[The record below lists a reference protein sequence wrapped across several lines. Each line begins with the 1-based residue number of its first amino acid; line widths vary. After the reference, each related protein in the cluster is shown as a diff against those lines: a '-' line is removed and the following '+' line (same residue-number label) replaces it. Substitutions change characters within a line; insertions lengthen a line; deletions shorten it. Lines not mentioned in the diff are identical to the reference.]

1 MTESAHPPP
10 TPPSNDLILNMDS
23 IFVGKDF
30 RAESFSQ
37 PRWWASGSCYTAL
50 VKSGSTSSMGR
61 PGLDILA
68 NSNAGLCS
76 SNRSGDGASKMNNG
90 EAEKMSSS
98 APTRDLVWHDVATN
112 TTQTYV
118 SSDLLI
124 PPGHDAP
131 LSVDDYALSPDK
143 SRLLIFTN
151 SRKVWRKK
159 TRGDY
164 WVLDITA
171 RDLRQ
176 LGGWNTKPSSLMFA
190 TFSPCGNKVAYVM
203 GNNLYTQDVHTFKI
217 TALTSDGSND
227 IINGTFDWVYEEE
240 FRLRKGF
247 RWAPDSKSIAFWQL
261 DQSGVRVVNLINNTD
276 HLYPQLIPIP
286 YPKAGEQ
293 NPSCRIGVVA
303 VEGGADSDNGN
314 DLENR
319 DRSNVQ
325 EGTPPI
331 TWIHVPGDPRHHY
344 IASLDWIP
352 GGKELVF
359 QRLNRLQNTVH
370 VVIAEPTGKIKIAFT
385 DRDDAWIDLQS
396 AAWYGEESSGI
407 RFLEGGHQF
416 LWLSERNGW
425 RQLFLV
431 NTNGACSPLTPPTYD
446 VTEIAGVDEGG
457 GWAYYIASPEDPLR
471 RYLYRTTINISGNK
485 AQSVAPQERITPSN
499 MPGTHSYRFSRD
511 GKYAIHVYSTF
522 STPETTDIV
531 CLPGHQTVAVL
542 ADNKDLRDRLMKNNL
557 PKPEFF
563 RIPIEGG
570 RVELDAYIINPPN
583 LDPKKKYPVL
593 FYVYGEPAM
602 QVVRD
607 MWGGRTSLWHIMLA
621 QQGYVVV
628 SIDNRGTPSPR
639 GRKWRKYIYRKIGIH
654 APADQAAATRA
665 LLKSRPYL
673 DPERV
678 AIWGWSGGGSMSLN
692 AIFRH
697 PDLYHTA
704 MSIAPV
710 PNQRVYDT
718 IYQERYMGLP
728 SDNVEGYREGSPITH
743 VRNLK
748 GNLLIVHGTGDDNCH
763 YAGTETLINELIQ
776 HNKQFSMMAYPNRS
790 HSISEGSNT
799 TRHLFSLLTDFLQK
813 NIPNDAL

>member
-1 MTESAHPPP
+1 MNGDQEKKQ
-10 TPPSNDLILNMDS
+10 PPSTPASEDCLTLTVDS

-30 RAESFSQ
+30 RTESFSQ
-37 PRWWASGSCYTAL
+37 PRWWDTGSCYTAL
-50 VKSGSTSSMGR
+50 VKAGGKKAGISSSSSSVVDGGLNDVSTKEEIDVAKTSSGGPPR
-61 PGLDILA
+61 
-68 NSNAGLCS
+68 
-76 SNRSGDGASKMNNG
+76 
-90 EAEKMSSS
+90 
-98 APTRDLVWHDVATN
+98 RDLVWHDVATN
-112 TTQTYV
+112 TTETYV

-131 LSVDDYALSPDK
+131 LPVDDYALSPDK

-151 SRKVWRKK
+151 SQKVWRKK

-176 LGGWNTKPSSLMFA
+176 LGGWNAKPSSLMFA
-190 TFSPCGNKVAYVM
+190 TFSPCGNKVAYVS
-203 GNNLYTQDVHTFKI
+203 GNNLYVQDVHTFKI
-217 TALTSDGSND
+217 TALTNNGSPT

-247 RWAPDSKSIAFWQL
+247 RWSPDSKSIAFWQM

-276 HLYPQLIPIP
+276 HLYPQLVPIP

-293 NPSCRIGVVA
+293 NPACRIGVVA
-303 VEGGADSDNGN
+303 VDKE
-314 DLENR
+314 
-319 DRSNVQ
+319 RSND
-325 EGTPPI
+325 ESMNGASSPPTI
-331 TWIHVPGDPRHHY
+331 TWINVPGDPRNQY

-352 GGKELVF
+352 GTNELVL
-359 QRLNRLQNTVH
+359 QRLNRLQNTVN
-370 VVIAEPTGKIKIAFT
+370 VIIAEPSSGSIRSAFC
-385 DRDDAWIDLQS
+385 DRDDAWLDLQS

-407 RFLEGGHQF
+407 RFISTQQGRKF

-431 NTNGACSPLTPPTYD
+431 DTSGSCVALTPPTYD
-446 VTEIAGVDEGG
+446 VTEIAGVDEEG
-457 GWAYYIASPEDPLR
+457 GWAYYIASPDDPLR
-471 RYLYRTTINISGNK
+471 RYMYRTTMNVSDGLDV
-485 AQSVAPQERITPSN
+485 AVAPQERITPP
-499 MPGTHSYRFSRD
+499 MPGTHSYRVSHD

-522 STPETTDIV
+522 STPETTAIV
-531 CLPGHQTVAVL
+531 SLPDHKTVTVL
-542 ADNKDLRDRLMKNNL
+542 ADNKDLRERLLTANL

-563 RIPIEGG
+563 RIPIENG
-570 RVELDAYIINPPN
+570 RVELDAYMIHPPN
-583 LDPKKKYPVL
+583 FDPKLKYPVL

-607 MWGGRTSLWHIMLA
+607 MWGGRTSLWHIHLA
-621 QQGYVVV
+621 QQDYVIV

-639 GRKWRKYIYRKIGIH
+639 GRAWRKCVYRKIGIL
-654 APADQAAATRA
+654 APADQAAATSM
-665 LLKSRPYL
+665 LLKTRPYL
-673 DPERV
+673 DEKRV

-692 AIFRH
+692 AIFRF

-704 MSIAPV
+704 MSVAPV

-728 SDNVEGYREGSPITH
+728 SDNVEGFRDGSPITH
-743 VRNLK
+743 AKNLK
-748 GNLLIVHGTGDDNCH
+748 GNLLLVHGTGDDNCH
-763 YAGTETLINELIQ
+763 YAGTEVLINELILN
-776 HNKQFSMMAYPNRS
+776 NKQFSMLAYPNRS

-799 TRHLFSLLTDFLQK
+799 TRHLFTLLATYLKSNLKPGGVSQD
-813 NIPNDAL
+813 DSVRS

>member
-1 MTESAHPPP
+1 
-10 TPPSNDLILNMDS
+10 MDS
-23 IFVGKDF
+23 IFVGKQY

-50 VKSGSTSSMGR
+50 IKSGTTGTRGVLSGNINSTTINYGGSIG
-61 PGLDILA
+61 I
-68 NSNAGLCS
+68 NSTKIENV
-76 SNRSGDGASKMNNG
+76 
-90 EAEKMSSS
+90 EKSSS
-98 APTRDLVWHDVATN
+98 GSGSVGALVWHDVSTN
-112 TTQTYV
+112 TTKTYV

-124 PPGHDAP
+124 PPGHDTP

-203 GNNLYTQDVHTFKI
+203 GNNLYVQDVHTFKI

-247 RWAPDSKSIAFWQL
+247 RWAPDSKSIAFWQM

-293 NPSCRIGVVA
+293 NPSCRIGVVT
-303 VEGGADSDNGN
+303 VEGGGAIDDANAVSDNDSKVN
-314 DLENR
+314 
-319 DRSNVQ
+319 Q
-325 EGTPPI
+325 I

-352 GGKELVF
+352 GSNELVF

-370 VVIAEPTGKIKIAFT
+370 VVIADTTTGKIKIVFT
-385 DRDDAWIDLQS
+385 DRDDAWIELQS

-407 RFLEGGHQF
+407 RFLQGGTEF

-425 RQLFLV
+425 KQLFLV
-431 NTNGACSPLTPPTYD
+431 NIKGTCTPLTPPTFD
-446 VTEIAGVDEGG
+446 VTEVAGLDEEG

-471 RYLYRTTINISGNK
+471 RYLYRTK
-485 AQSVAPQERITPSN
+485 LKQQSEGSDDVDSIAPQERITPAD

-522 STPETTDIV
+522 SSPELTDIV
-531 CLPGHQTVAVL
+531 RLPDHKTVNVL
-542 ADNKDLRDRLMKNNL
+542 ADNSDLRARLLKGNL

-563 RIPIEGG
+563 RIPIEDG
-570 RVELDAYIINPPN
+570 RVELDAYILHPPS
-583 LDPKKKYPVL
+583 LDKKKKYPVL
-593 FYVYGEPAM
+593 LYVYGEPAM

-607 MWGGRTSLWHIMLA
+607 MWGGRTSLWHTMLA
-621 QQGYVVV
+621 QQGYCVV

-639 GRKWRKYIYRKIGIH
+639 GREWRKCVYRKIGIH
-654 APADQAAATRA
+654 APADQAVATRN

-673 DPERV
+673 DSDRV

-704 MSIAPV
+704 MSVAPV

-728 SDNVEGYREGSPITH
+728 SDNVEGYRDGSPITH
-743 VRNLK
+743 ARNLK

-776 HNKQFSMMAYPNRS
+776 HNKQFSMFSYPNRS

-799 TRHLFSLLTDFLQK
+799 TRHLFSLLTAFLH
-813 NIPNDAL
+813 NNVPPNTADIEEKG